1 MTQKLLDLAGI
12 GEQRLHLAWVSS
24 AEAQRFVEVVTQ
36 TTDSVKAQG
45 KFDSKAF
52 AFELAAAE
60 LTLAQETLRWM
71 VGKEVK
77 ITTKGD
83 VFGRQWDTDKF
94 ESILDV
100 LLEREYQKNLILQA
114 VKQGHTSV
122 RDIHKKIG
130 LDLKRISYLLADM
143 ENRNIVEFVGM
154 KESKP
159 VFAAL

>member
-1 MTQKLLDLAGI
+1 
-12 GEQRLHLAWVSS
+12 
-24 AEAQRFVEVVTQ
+24 
-36 TTDSVKAQG
+36 
-45 KFDSKAF
+45 
-52 AFELAAAE
+52 
-60 LTLAQETLRWM
+60 M

-83 VFGRQWDTDKF
+83 VFGRRWDRDRF

-100 LLEREYQKNLILQA
+100 LLKREYQKNLILQA

-154 KESKP
+154 EESKP

>member
-1 MTQKLLDLAGI
+1 
-12 GEQRLHLAWVSS
+12 
-24 AEAQRFVEVVTQ
+24 
-36 TTDSVKAQG
+36 
-45 KFDSKAF
+45 
-52 AFELAAAE
+52 
-60 LTLAQETLRWM
+60 M

-83 VFGRQWDTDKF
+83 VFGRQWDTDRF
-94 ESILDV
+94 ESILDAS
-100 LLEREYQKNLILQA
+100 LEREYQKNLILQA

-154 KESKP
+154 KECKP
-159 VFAAL
+159 VFSAL

>member
-1 MTQKLLDLAGI
+1 MTQKLLHLAGI

-36 TTDSVKAQG
+36 TTETVKALG
-45 KFDSKAF
+45 KFDSNAF

-83 VFGRQWDTDKF
+83 VFGRQWDKDRF
-94 ESILDV
+94 ESILDAS
-100 LLEREYQKNLILQA
+100 LEREYQKNLILLSI
-114 VKQGHTSV
+114 KEGHTSV

>member
-1 MTQKLLDLAGI
+1 MLDLAGI
-12 GEQRLHLAWVSS
+12 GKQRLHLAWVSS
-24 AEAQRFVEVVTQ
+24 AEAQRFVEVVTK

-45 KFDSKAF
+45 KFDPNAF

-60 LTLAQETLRWM
+60 LTLAGETLRWM

-83 VFGRQWDTDKF
+83 VFGRRWDTDTF
-94 ESILDV
+94 ESILDS
-100 LLEREYQKNLILQA
+100 LLERVYQKNLILQA
-114 VKQGHTSV
+114 VKEGHTSV

-143 ENRNIVEFVGM
+143 ENTNIVEFVGM

-159 VFAAL
+159 IFAAI